1 VVVEQRWLWRSRWW
15 YSRLHLGLE
24 TGVMGC
30 KLAAVPVK
38 QSLITVMS
46 VVSETMSVV
55 RVSQVAVSHLAAR
68 TVGRL
73 EVPP

>member
-1 VVVEQRWLWRSRWW
+1 
-15 YSRLHLGLE
+15 
-24 TGVMGC
+24 MGC

-46 VVSETMSVV
+46 VVSETISNVSVL
-55 RVSQVAVSHLAAR
+55 QVVESHLAAR

>member
-1 VVVEQRWLWRSRWW
+1 M
-15 YSRLHLGLE
+15 GLE

-38 QSLITVMS
+38 QSLITVTS
-46 VVSETMSVV
+46 VMSETISNVSVL
-55 RVSQVAVSHLAAR
+55 QVVESHLAAR